1 MLISLLINVIHK
13 KNICK
18 ELLSRAHI
26 LPANY
31 LNFNMDSDNILSE
44 IMNNV
49 KLSINEK
56 SKSLQGYI
64 ETTNYVVGK
73 DNKLETKISNFLK
86 INKLIN
92 YFQQFLA

>member
-1 MLISLLINVIHK
+1 
-13 KNICK
+13 
-18 ELLSRAHI
+18 
-26 LPANY
+26 
-31 LNFNMDSDNILSE
+31 MDSDNILSE